1 MKRAFTLIELL
12 VVIAIIAIL
21 AAILFP
27 VFAQAKAAAKKTA
40 DLSNMKSLGT
50 ACALYSADADDMY
63 VRQVYKASQYVGG
76 WNAPITWREAI
87 MPYVKNGQAS
97 YTSTVKLAQ
106 GGVFET
112 PAKPGVRG
120 AYTTNRNLSPG
131 YCYWDAS
138 KSNWICDQNDDG
150 TPTGAPTMPSISQT
164 ALDAPA
170 DITLIFTL
178 GINPDWGASG
188 DFSEASWWWFGGAQW
203 PPVFTGPTSH
213 EKWDADSN
221 ASPSWSIARYRYNG
235 MNNAFADGHAK
246 FVKKGGFNWCK
257 YMYIKGI
264 ASDRNDN
271 WDWLFTPGNACA
283 AYAR

>member
-120 AYTTNRNLSPG
+120 AYSTNRNLSPG

-138 KSNWICDQNDDG
+138 KSYWICDQNDD
-150 TPTGAPTMPSISQT
+150 
-164 ALDAPA
+164 
-170 DITLIFTL
+170 
-178 GINPDWGASG
+178 
-188 DFSEASWWWFGGAQW
+188 
-203 PPVFTGPTSH
+203 
-213 EKWDADSN
+213 
-221 ASPSWSIARYRYNG
+221 
-235 MNNAFADGHAK
+235 
-246 FVKKGGFNWCK
+246 
-257 YMYIKGI
+257 
-264 ASDRNDN
+264 
-271 WDWLFTPGNACA
+271 
-283 AYAR
+283 

>member
-40 DLSNMKSLGT
+40 DLSNMKNLGT
-50 ACALYSADADDMY
+50 ASTLYSADADDNY
-63 VRQVYKASQYVGG
+63 VRQVYLGNQMVGG
-76 WNAPITWREAI
+76 WNAPITWREAV
-87 MPYVKNGQAS
+87 MPYVKNGQQAYS
-97 YTSTVKLAQ
+97 NTVSLAQ
-106 GGVFET
+106 GGIFET

-131 YCYWDAS
+131 YCYWNATGGSWD
-138 KSNWICDQNDDG
+138 CDQNG
-150 TPTGAPTMPSISQT
+150 NGSPSGRPSQPSISQT

-170 DITLIFTL
+170 NITLMFTI

-188 DFSEASWWWFGGAQW
+188 DFSEASWWWFGGAAW
-203 PPVFTGPTSH
+203 PPVFTGPQSA

-221 ASPSWSIARYRYNG
+221 ASPSWSVARYRYNG
-235 MNNAFADGHAK
+235 LNSAFADGHAK
-246 FVKKGGFNWCK
+246 FVRKGQFNWCQF
-257 YMYIKGI
+257 MYIKGVS
-264 ASDRNDN
+264 SDRGDN
-271 WDWLFTPGNACA
+271 WDWLFGAGQPCA
-283 AYAR
+283 AFAR